1 VKTSLR
7 IFLLLNHGKKF
18 SLKRDSQA
26 LNKSQQEAF
35 LVLLEQRQNSSNQES
50 PVTFAMFFFF
60 WGIEVTQNSI
70 SCASNNKQS

>member
-26 LNKSQQEAF
+26 LNKRLF

-60 WGIEVTQNSI
+60 LGIEVTQNSI